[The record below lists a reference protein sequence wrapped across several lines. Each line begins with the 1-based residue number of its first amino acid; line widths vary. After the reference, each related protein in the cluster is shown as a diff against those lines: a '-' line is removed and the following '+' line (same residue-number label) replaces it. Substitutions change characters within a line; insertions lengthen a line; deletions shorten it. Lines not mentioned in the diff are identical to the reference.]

1 MVIFLIVIHW
11 QCGSLLVFFN
21 YYYHY
26 CLIYFLLSCTLPS
39 LLFQFFYIHKSPLC
53 HILLL
58 SSSSLNFLLLT
69 NFLFSYSFPSC
80 QCPLFSLFTEY
91 PISLSVLTLLS
102 EVPVTLFPYTLP
114 VYRFSCCHKN
124 TKFLSFFYFFLFHP
138 SLCAFPETIFLLFIQ
153 NSIKISLVYSFL
165 FPLQKTQPFSHP
177 LSLTG
182 HSKVPHH
189 LLSHRGFLGA
199 LNHLQSL
206 CDAMCSGQRIPSHIS
221 VRSCPGA
228 ALEPGQEMDMVG
240 ASGDGGGGS
249 GKGNM
254 YYTPFHQL

>member
-26 CLIYFLLSCTLPS
+26 GLIYFLLSCTLPS

-102 EVPVTLFPYTLP
+102 EVPCLCIGFPAVTKILSLYHSSTFSSSILLSVPSQRLFS
-114 VYRFSCCHKN
+114 SC
-124 TKFLSFFYFFLFHP
+124 LY
-138 SLCAFPETIFLLFIQ
+138 
-153 NSIKISLVYSFL
+153 
-165 FPLQKTQPFSHP
+165 KTQLKSLWCTVFSSHCKK
-177 LSLTG
+177 LSLSVTHC
-182 HSKVPHH
+182 HSPATV
-189 LLSHRGFLGA
+189 R
-199 LNHLQSL
+199 
-206 CDAMCSGQRIPSHIS
+206 CHII
-221 VRSCPGA
+221 
-228 ALEPGQEMDMVG
+228 
-240 ASGDGGGGS
+240 
-249 GKGNM
+249 
-254 YYTPFHQL
+254 Y